1 MVTGGH
7 MLGKRVRLAV
17 GTLLTAFFP
26 CLSAAQDIPGSYFS
40 YGNWAGGAY
49 LDSQTGAF
57 SHCAVSA
64 SYLSGDMLIFSMSRD
79 GVIGVGVASPALDL
93 QPGVSFPVSIVVD
106 RRRPYYGTAVALSSG
121 SAAVYI
127 EELDAALDAFR
138 RGFTLTVEGVSMRGQ
153 YDLTGTFHALERMTR
168 CAIDNY
174 AYVGPR
180 SAPESQPSNSTFDQA
195 MLYQVATQTIT
206 SFGVRDFKFATA
218 DELVAAGLANN
229 AVRWVAR
236 DVGVTATILAIAV
249 ADSESLR
256 DSDAADTE
264 FLATQCAN
272 EYITS
277 ARNLSDVEFDIRE
290 IRVMCAGDDAIVE
303 HYVNKFRVGQH
314 HVYTWFE
321 FAADY
326 APPSGGTP
334 QQNSATASV
343 VAASFLLE

>member
-1 MVTGGH
+1 
-7 MLGKRVRLAV
+7 MLAKHIRLAV
-17 GTLLTAFFP
+17 GAILAAFLP
-26 CLSAAQDIPGSYFS
+26 CLSAAQDIPGSFFA
-40 YGNWAGGAY
+40 YGNWSGGAFV
-49 LDSQTGAF
+49 DAATGAF

-64 SYLSGDMLIFSMSRD
+64 SYLSGDNLIFSITRD
-79 GVIGVGVASPALDL
+79 GVIGVGVASPSLNL
-93 QPGVSFPVSIVVD
+93 QPGSSFPVSIVVD
-106 RRRPYYGTAVALSSG
+106 RRRPYYGTAFATSDKQ
-121 SAAVYI
+121 AAVFI

-138 RGFTLTVEGVSMRGQ
+138 RGFTLTVEGVSMVGQ

-174 AYVGPR
+174 AYVRPNA
-180 SAPESQPSNSTFDQA
+180 APTPQPSNSTFDQA

-206 SFGVRDFKFATA
+206 SFGVRDFEFATA
-218 DELVAAGLANN
+218 DELAAAGLASN
-229 AVRWVAR
+229 AVRWVAH
-236 DVGVTATILAIAV
+236 DAGVTATILAFAV
-249 ADSESLR
+249 PDNEALR

-264 FLATQCAN
+264 YLAAQCAN

-277 ARNLSDVEFDIRE
+277 ARNISDVEFDIRE
-290 IRVMCAGDDAIVE
+290 IRVMCAGGDAVVE

-321 FAADY
+321 FAADFV
-326 APPSGGTP
+326 PPSGGTS